1 MMFESTE
8 PSLMVAACKVLS
20 MRWTWLA
27 FSRVSCL
34 RARVRSRSACSESEG
49 TKLGRMRPWAS
60 RSASHVASFTSVLRP
75 GTALT
80 GWALASTSSKSPA
93 KTAQTGFQ
101 YTPVASIATAVTPWP
116 VSHSE
121 SRSNSA
127 VVVAK
132 VSTNRTTPPASAKRT
147 QATMVSR
154 WMSSPAQRV
163 EDVHDRLPLRTA
175 PAGSPGQSNSRMR
188 APALKPGNSAGCS
201 GGSGSNL
208 YTGSRHQ
215 ERTDLRADAAL
226 HYTPFH
232 PARVRFRPV
241 GNLYQPARSEE
252 R

>member
-1 MMFESTE
+1 MGRQPAAHGLDHLGMGGPDLGPDQAGKPLGITFAGCERLKQD
-8 PSLMVAACKVLS
+8 PSALAHDVREHRAELDVGGLKGLVG
-20 MRWTWLA
+20 WTWLA

-34 RARVRSRSACSESEG
+34 RARVRSRSACSGIVG

-121 SRSNSA
+121 SRSSSV

-154 WMSSPAQRV
+154 WMSSPAQR
-163 EDVHDRLPLRTA
+163 A
-175 PAGSPGQSNSRMR
+175 
-188 APALKPGNSAGCS
+188 
-201 GGSGSNL
+201 
-208 YTGSRHQ
+208 
-215 ERTDLRADAAL
+215 
-226 HYTPFH
+226 
-232 PARVRFRPV
+232 
-241 GNLYQPARSEE
+241 
-252 R
+252 